1 MKALAAHAAL
11 VAARVSA
18 LVAALALAGA
28 AHAASPQFCTT
39 GRGLAVDDKDRRL
52 QFSAALRQLL
62 DQSGHAL
69 AVMSRSGVD
78 LGPLGLRY
86 SHAGISLRQGPPS
99 PWAVRQLYYACDESR
114 PRLFDQGLAAFVL
127 AADESPV
134 LHVSLLLLP
143 PGAEQALEAAALDTA
158 TALALLG
165 GRYNAA
171 AYPFDGRY
179 QNCNQWLAEL
189 LAVAQ
194 GASPSRGAAQA
205 WLQASGYRG
214 QRLEPPPWMFLAAP
228 FVPLL
233 HLDDQPPEALGAG
246 RVETSLP
253 ASIEAWLR
261 ERVPGLRRVEL
272 CHDRRHIVVRE
283 GWQPLDEACEG
294 NITDRRIAFVH

>member
-1 MKALAAHAAL
+1 MRIAAALAAL
-11 VAARVSA
+11 
-18 LVAALALAGA
+18 LLAGA
-28 AHAASPQFCTT
+28 AHAASPQFCVA
-39 GRGLAVDDKDRRL
+39 GRGLPVDDKDRRL

-62 DQSGHAL
+62 DESGHAL
-69 AVMSRSGVD
+69 AVVARSGVD
-78 LGPLGLRY
+78 LARLGLRF
-86 SHAGISLRQGPPS
+86 SHAGVSLRRGPQS
-99 PWAVRQLYYACDESR
+99 AWAVRQLYYACDEGR
-114 PRLFDQGLAAFVL
+114 PRLFDQGLAAFLL

-143 PGAEQALEAAALDTA
+143 PEAERALEAAALDPTSP
-158 TALALLG
+158 LALLA

-171 AYPFDGRY
+171 AYPFDTRY

-194 GASPSRGAAQA
+194 GAPPERGAAQD
-205 WLQASGYRG
+205 WLRRAGYQG
-214 QRLEPPPWMFLAAP
+214 QRFDPPAWMFLAAP

-233 HLDDQPPEALGAG
+233 HLDDQPPDDLALG

-253 ASIEAWLR
+253 RSIEAWLR
-261 ERVPGLRRVEL
+261 ERVPGVRRVEL

-294 NITDRRIAFVH
+294 NITDRRVAFVH